1 MQNAATE
8 CQLRCSELDVPS
20 YAFALGG
27 LLTHAL
33 PRFPLLS
40 VCDNGVVVSALP
52 RFVVVMIDSGM
63 MGR

>member
-20 YAFALGG
+20 YAFALGA

-33 PRFPLLS
+33 PCFSYFCLRQR
-40 VCDNGVVVSALP
+40 SASCVAV
-52 RFVVVMIDSGM
+52 FFVVMIDSGM
-63 MGR
+63 MSR